1 MKWKKMKL
9 EDCYEELLD
18 RVKSLQR
25 FELGQEPWAY
35 GYHARSGGPD
45 PDGEYIELQEV
56 IDLILE
62 FKDKEDAQ

>member
-1 MKWKKMKL
+1 MKFK
-9 EDCYEELLD
+9 DCYEELLD

-25 FELGQEPWAY
+25 FELGWA
-35 GYHARSGGPD
+35 GYRERCGGPD

-62 FKDKEDAQ
+62 LKDRADDQ

>member
-1 MKWKKMKL
+1 MKL
-9 EDCYEELLD
+9 KDCYEELLD

-25 FELGQEPWAY
+25 FELGSM
-35 GYHARSGGPD
+35 GYNDRCGGPD

-62 FKDKEDAQ
+62 LKDKEDDQ